1 MKKIGKVAIMG
12 VVVLIMVGLSVGI
25 ILFFSEKHPAYLL
38 NGTIV
43 LPDQMLEDGWLI
55 IIIIR
60 SSLSAKKSQSS
71 VIRGKL

>member
-1 MKKIGKVAIMG
+1 MG

-60 SSLSAKKSQSS
+60 S
-71 VIRGKL
+71 